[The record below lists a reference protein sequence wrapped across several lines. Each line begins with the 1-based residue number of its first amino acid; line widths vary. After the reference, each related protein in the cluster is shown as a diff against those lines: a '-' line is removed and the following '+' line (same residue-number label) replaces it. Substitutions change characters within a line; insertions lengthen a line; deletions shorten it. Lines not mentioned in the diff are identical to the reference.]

1 MNSEKLLYDLIEK
14 YGGELVARNEEIAPV
29 IGKSAQ
35 TIAYYK
41 RLLIQAGYIE
51 TKVKVVDGKCTTF
64 YKITKEYVDE
74 LPRLNKLGNESTEM
88 ESAPLKEVEDDT
100 QNQSNENNWSAIKA
114 IQLEKYAEYYAKMEF
129 AKRGFYVYSS
139 EDDDHGVDFIVEN
152 KENSELY
159 KIQVKGV
166 RKANHV
172 SIAKTAMKIDEKTF
186 VCFVKFI
193 DGEMPKAYVIPSSGY
208 SGNISQYEI
217 SNFNKIKDNDKI
229 FNS

>member
-74 LPRLNKLGNESTEM
+74 LPRLNKLVDEKEY
-88 ESAPLKEVEDDT
+88 APNREKEDEIE
-100 QNQSNENNWSAIKA
+100 NQPNENNWSEIKA

-129 AKRGFYVYSS
+129 TKRGFYVYSS

-166 RKANHV
+166 RKTNHV

-193 DGEMPKAYVIPSSGY
+193 DGEMPKVYVIPSSGY